1 MSIITTL
8 EAEGHKAL
16 TAIEHAGAWL
26 VGAVA
31 QAEVSLLSLEKS
43 SPLIAE
49 AIAAGEASA
58 TAHGV
63 PIVAVE
69 NVAEAVISAAKELAS
84 GLIAPP
90 PAANA
95 AVNPAPAATD
105 PAPAAGDPTT
115 GAHTQ
120 AATNGA

>member
-69 NVAEAVISAAKELAS
+69 DGFNAVMAAAKELAA
-84 GLIAPP
+84 GLTQP
-90 PAANA
+90 PAPA
-95 AVNPAPAATD
+95 APAAANPAPAAGEPD
-105 PAPAAGDPTT
+105 PGAPTPAATD
-115 GAHTQ
+115 GA
-120 AATNGA
+120 